1 MGFLWKLR
9 QCGKHVGAE
18 QGRKRVSQVL
28 GTAWAEVQR
37 AKGESLEDGR
47 ATAGV
52 RGRWLGTE
60 ADPRPSKEL
69 RFWCG

>member
-18 QGRKRVSQVL
+18 QGRKGVSQVL
-28 GTAWAEVQR
+28 GTAWA
-37 AKGESLEDGR
+37 KGESLEDGG

-52 RGRWLGTE
+52 RGRWLGTA
-60 ADPRPSKEL
+60 ADPRPPKEL